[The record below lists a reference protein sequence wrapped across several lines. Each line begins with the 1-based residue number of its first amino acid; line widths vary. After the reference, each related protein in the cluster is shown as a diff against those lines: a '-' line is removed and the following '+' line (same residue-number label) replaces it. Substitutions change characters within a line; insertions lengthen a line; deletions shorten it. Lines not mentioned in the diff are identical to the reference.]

1 MFLQAIIGHFLVLLS
16 VVKRRDKSII
26 SWDNAT
32 PKLQTEIP
40 CSELLAGRYSSILF
54 YKSISST

>member
-40 CSELLAGRYSSILF
+40 
-54 YKSISST
+54 